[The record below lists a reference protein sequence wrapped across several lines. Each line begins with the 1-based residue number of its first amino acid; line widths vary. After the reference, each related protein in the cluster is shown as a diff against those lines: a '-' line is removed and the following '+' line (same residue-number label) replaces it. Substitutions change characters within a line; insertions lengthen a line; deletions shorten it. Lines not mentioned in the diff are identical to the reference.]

1 MITAQMTARTRQP
14 KARAALVLLSAAA
27 LMTASCARGESGVT
41 NSTSPKR
48 LVVSP
53 SNQPSPSPPYRVGSV
68 VFDLVDHS
76 RSTPSNGK
84 APGKPYRD
92 LPTLV
97 LYPAKGSPSAHVFQ
111 GAQPEKQ
118 GGPFALIVFAHGY
131 GSDGAQYAP
140 LLAQWAQ
147 AGFVVAAP
155 TFPLSSGSAAGG
167 PSLVDYEA
175 QPGDLS
181 FVLARVLAL
190 SRMHTGPLA
199 GMIDP
204 HKIAGVGHSLG
215 AMTVLAWTEDT
226 CCLDPLVDAAVVFD
240 GVQAPFGKGSYFAG
254 RTVPLLVLHGTA
266 DRTLPYSGGQTIY
279 ANAKPPKFF
288 ISLIGAPHT
297 SFLQSFDQS
306 LKTPV
311 WEHVDVQSVVDFL
324 LLELDH
330 RKSAQNSLDETA
342 TDPGVAKMEQIP

>member
-1 MITAQMTARTRQP
+1 MGS
-14 KARAALVLLSAAA
+14 LVL
-27 LMTASCARGESGVT
+27 
-41 NSTSPKR
+41 
-48 LVVSP
+48 
-53 SNQPSPSPPYRVGSV
+53 
-68 VFDLVDHS
+68 DLVDHS
-76 RSTPSNGK
+76 RSTPSDGK

-92 LPTLV
+92 LSTLV
-97 LYPAKGSPSAHVFQ
+97 LYPAEGSPSAQVFQ
-111 GAQPEKQ
+111 GAPPDKQ
-118 GGPFALIVFAHGY
+118 SGPFALIVFAHGY

-155 TFPLSSGSAAGG
+155 TFPLSSGTAAGG

-190 SRMHTGPLA
+190 SRTHTGALG

-204 HKIAGVGHSLG
+204 HRIAGVGHSLG

-240 GVQAPFGKGSYFAG
+240 GVQAPFGKGSYFVG
-254 RTVPLLVLHGTA
+254 RTVPLLVLHGTS
-266 DRTLPYSGGQTIY
+266 DKTLPYRGGQNIY
-279 ANAKPPKFF
+279 ADAKPPKFF
-288 ISLIGAPHT
+288 VSLIGAPHT

-306 LKTPV
+306 LETPV
-311 WEHVDVQSVVDFL
+311 WEHVDVQSVIDFL
-324 LLELDH
+324 ALELDH
-330 RKSAQNSLDETA
+330 RDSALESLDETA
-342 TDPGVAKMEQIP
+342 TVAGIARIAQVP